1 MILEGELEG
10 ASMSDVL
17 SLERVKVAL
26 FAPILEE
33 QWAECVSA
41 WEPVER
47 GSRERVMDLIQGLR
61 REVLEACEG
70 AAGDAEDL
78 AVTLATGFIELKSR
92 WIMLNAQIQYQTF
105 RCGSA
110 PSETLYFASLV
121 SFLIDAVEALL
132 PDSEVARIN
141 EFLADPLCGG

>member
-1 MILEGELEG
+1 MPE
-10 ASMSDVL
+10 VL
-17 SLERVKVAL
+17 SLEKVKVAL
-26 FAPILEE
+26 LAPEVEE
-33 QWAECVSA
+33 QWAECMSA
-41 WEPVER
+41 WEPAAL
-47 GSRERVMDLIQGLR
+47 GSRERVIELIQGLR
-61 REVLEACEG
+61 RELLEACEG
-70 AAGDAEDL
+70 AASDAEDL

-105 RCGSA
+105 RSGAA
-110 PSETLYFASLV
+110 PAETLYFASLV